1 MKLANLILFASISCF
16 LAACVDFTAKLA
28 AMTPEELAGMS
39 DKKVCAMAGYTT
51 TLPNFRQ
58 ELERRG
64 LSYGMCCYRDL
75 LDRCNAQFVPIK
87 GEVHTLHATD
97 DVELVMEGES
107 IDRPHIRIGK
117 LVDKWYDN
125 LKTGV
130 NTYSSGEY
138 ANAISQELVTA
149 NGRKLV
155 PHAIVAERF
164 EQDYREKAREIGA
177 DAVLVTFTRIGV
189 LSGAGGQPM
198 SVIPSPYGPT
208 VVTTS
213 ATGTSFEID
222 LVAVK
227 YK

>member
-1 MKLANLILFASISCF
+1 M
-16 LAACVDFTAKLA
+16 DFTAKLA
-28 AMTPEELAGMS
+28 AMSPEELAGMP
-39 DKKVCAMAGYTT
+39 DKKLCAMAGYANN

-58 ELERRG
+58 ELNRRG

-75 LDRCNAQFVPIK
+75 LDRCNAQFVPVK
-87 GEVHTLHATD
+87 GEVHALHATD
-97 DVELVMEGES
+97 DVELVMEGET
-107 IDRPHIRIGK
+107 IERPHIRIGK
-117 LVDKWYDN
+117 LVDKWYEN
-125 LKTGV
+125 LKPGV
-130 NTYSSGEY
+130 NTYSSEEY
-138 ANAISQELVTA
+138 NSAIFQELLTV

-155 PHAIVAERF
+155 PQAIVTERF
-164 EQDYREKAREIGA
+164 EQDYRKKAMEIGA
-177 DAVLVTFTRIGV
+177 DAVLVTFTRVSV

-208 VVTTS
+208 VVTMS